1 MKIEQKLW
9 TKKEGWQ
16 TLMDQGISQ
25 DAQLV
30 LVFGGKEVLEDPDR
44 YKEVRKI
51 YPNADIVICSTAGE
65 IMDGKVYDET
75 INCTA
80 IMMER
85 TRLKTVILPVAETK
99 DSYAIGQQII
109 ESLNDQE
116 LVYSLIISDGHIVNG
131 SRLARALAD
140 NRQANSV
147 ITGGLAGDGEDFES
161 TLVGLNAPP
170 SGGNVVGIGFYG
182 TSLQIG
188 HAAKGGW
195 DSFGPERLV
204 TKSKENQLFEL
215 DGLPA
220 LDLYKKYLGDLA
232 DELPGSALLFPLSV
246 RTDDSQ
252 RLVRTVLSIDEE
264 NKVMTFAGDIPEGS
278 RARMMKSNFERLL
291 DGAMDAADLA
301 LSEFSSFEPDF
312 ALLISCAGRKMALGN
327 RVEEEVERVLE
338 VLGKGTKTSGFYS
351 YGEISPVLKTMGC
364 ELHNQ
369 TMTITTFKELPV

>member
-16 TLMDQGISQ
+16 NLTDQDLSQ

-30 LVFGGKEVLEDPDR
+30 LVFGCKKVLEEPDR
-44 YKEVRKI
+44 YDEVRKM
-51 YPNADIVICSTAGE
+51 YPTADIVICSTAGE
-65 IMDGKVYDET
+65 IMDGRVYDES
-75 INCTA
+75 ISCTA
-80 IMMER
+80 VMMER
-85 TRLKTVILPVAETK
+85 TRLKTVILPIGDAK
-99 DSYAIGQQII
+99 DSYAIGKQLI
-109 ESLNDQE
+109 ESLNDPE
-116 LVYSLIISDGHIVNG
+116 LVYTLVISDGHIVNG

-147 ITGGLAGDGEDFES
+147 ITGGLAGDGENFEC
-161 TLVGLNAPP
+161 TLVGLNSTPTN
-170 SGGNVVGIGFYG
+170 GKVVGVGFYG
-182 TSLQIG
+182 SNLQIG

-195 DSFGPERLV
+195 DTFGPERLV

-215 DGLPA
+215 DELPA

-232 DELPGSALLFPLSV
+232 DELPGSALLFPLSIK
-246 RTDDSQ
+246 TDDSQ

-291 DGAMDAADLA
+291 DGAMDAADHA

-312 ALLISCAGRKMALGN
+312 ALLISCTGRKMALGN
-327 RVEEEVERVLE
+327 RVEVEVERVLE

-351 YGEISPVLKTMGC
+351 YGEISPVMKTTGC